1 MSNTESEASRRHRRR
16 SKMKEQVSKPDFL
29 EVLMNEFLDE
39 SMTKQI
45 FTLVQERVLKNAGF
59 SLKVLAWAVAVFLP
73 TKLHTAK
80 VIAWLRYHATN
91 TVELNA
97 NDALTTDL
105 RIWISKQP
113 SSDLLKR
120 LPTFEQLERK
130 DLSCDPKTYKTNKE
144 EGKFQTVVSSS
155 GYIPFFFEGKL
166 LVLHQTEGDVNGW
179 NGSYGKVT
187 LRCLWGSAKP
197 FQALFD
203 AVWRGAKTS
212 HIEIIFV
219 RANVDN
225 QSYNDTKR
233 PMHAVDMD
241 LEIKEELIAD
251 LQEFF
256 DPKTEEIQLSARD
269 PLPQRLH
276 VPKPTWHWQKPA
288 YAKPLRADG
297 TCCHISST
305 LLT

>member
-1 MSNTESEASRRHRRR
+1 M
-16 SKMKEQVSKPDFL
+16 
-29 EVLMNEFLDE
+29 
-39 SMTKQI
+39 
-45 FTLVQERVLKNAGF
+45 
-59 SLKVLAWAVAVFLP
+59 
-73 TKLHTAK
+73 
-80 VIAWLRYHATN
+80 
-91 TVELNA
+91 ELNA

-288 YAKPLRADG
+288 YAKSLRADG